1 MQPSYNKRLDKLRER
16 IKKAEIDTLLVSDA
30 RNIFYLS
37 GSNGGYTGAKVMLI
51 VDANTST
58 LIIDKR
64 YLAETMESAVV
75 DTITAWTE
83 PSYGDIVALLKGSGV
98 KKVWFESTH
107 VTVKQYE
114 RLVKEFDAIQL
125 VGVAGLIEPVR
136 EVKDRHEI
144 TKITDAAA
152 IGDTTFDYITGIL
165 RPGMTEIEIS
175 IEIDFFMRKHG
186 AERPSF
192 DTIVAS
198 GIHSA
203 VPHATPSSKKI
214 EVGDFVTLD
223 FGAVVDG
230 YHSDMTRTVVIGR
243 ASGKQKDIYAKV
255 LEAQI
260 AALDAVVPGKVCRD
274 LDAVARDIIAEAG
287 YGENFV
293 HSLGH
298 GVGLDVHEAPTLAK
312 GNEAMLAEAMVVTVE
327 PGIYINGFGGVR
339 IEDLVVVTRSGR
351 EVLTLSTKDLLE
363 L

>member
-1 MQPSYNKRLDKLRER
+1 MQDSYDKRLDKLRER
-16 IKKAEIDTLLVSDA
+16 IKKAEIDALLVSDA
-30 RNIFYLS
+30 RNIFYLC

-51 VDANTST
+51 VDAITST

-64 YLAETMESAVV
+64 YLAETMERAVA

-83 PSYGDIVALLKGSGV
+83 PSYGEVVALLQGSGA
-98 KKVWFESTH
+98 KKVGFESTN

-114 RLVKEFDAIQL
+114 RLVKEFDAIRL
-125 VGVAGLIEPVR
+125 VGVSGLVEPIR
-136 EVKDRHEI
+136 EIKDKYEI

-152 IGDTTFDYITGIL
+152 IADTTFDYIAGML
-165 RPGMTEIEIS
+165 KPGMTEIEIS

-203 VPHATPSSKKI
+203 VPHATPSSKEIKA
-214 EVGDFVTLD
+214 GDFVTLD
-223 FGAVVDG
+223 FGAVVEG
-230 YHSDMTRTVVIGR
+230 YHSDMTRTVVVGR
-243 ASGKQKDIYAKV
+243 ASEKQKEIYAKV
-255 LEAQI
+255 LEAQV
-260 AALDAVVPGKVCRD
+260 AALDAVAPGRVCQD
-274 LDAVARDIIAEAG
+274 LDAIARDRIAEGG

-312 GNEAMLAEAMVVTVE
+312 GNEAMLAEDMVVTVE
-327 PGIYINGFGGVR
+327 PGIYINDFGGVR
-339 IEDLVVVTRSGR
+339 VEDLVVVTRSGR
-351 EVLTLSTKDLLE
+351 EVLTLSTKELLE